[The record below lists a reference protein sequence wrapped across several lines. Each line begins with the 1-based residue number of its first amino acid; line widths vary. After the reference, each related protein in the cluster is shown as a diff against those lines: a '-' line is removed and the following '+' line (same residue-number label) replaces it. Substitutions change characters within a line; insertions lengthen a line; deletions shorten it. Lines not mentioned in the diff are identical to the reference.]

1 MSGDSDQKFCQVPP
15 HQEMGT
21 VSLRLESVLTL
32 SLALPSKMSGSDDD
46 VPILNLTGLE
56 DFHFLV
62 EFCSAAM

>member
-1 MSGDSDQKFCQVPP
+1 
-15 HQEMGT
+15 MGT

>member
-1 MSGDSDQKFCQVPP
+1 MGGDSDQQFCQVPP
-15 HQEMGT
+15 IKRWE
-21 VSLRLESVLTL
+21 LFLYALNLLTL

-56 DFHFLV
+56 DFHFLI